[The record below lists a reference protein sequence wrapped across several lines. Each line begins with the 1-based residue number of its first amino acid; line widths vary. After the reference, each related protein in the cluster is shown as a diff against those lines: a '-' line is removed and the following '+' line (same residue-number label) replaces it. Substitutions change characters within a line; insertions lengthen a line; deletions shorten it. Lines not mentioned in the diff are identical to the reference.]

1 MARLGRLAAALVLI
15 CVTTLVVVALTPL
28 SASAATSPV
37 LLRTAA
43 NFAVLAGTT
52 ITSTGN
58 TVINGDIGVSPG
70 TAITG
75 LPPGQVNGAIHDNSD
90 AAATAAE
97 ADLVTAYNDAA
108 GRTTSGT
115 VDSVLGG
122 TTKTSGVYNS
132 TSGTFGIAGTVTL
145 DAQFDPNAVFIFKAT
160 STLITAADS
169 QVALVNGAQSC
180 NVFWQVGSSA
190 TLGATSTLRGSI
202 LANTSIT
209 VGAGLTIDG
218 RALAITGAVTMDADL
233 ITRPTCATAGSLSI
247 SAPASVDLGSA
258 SPGGFINQQL
268 GSVTVTDGRL
278 LSTPSWVATVTSTDF
293 ETSDDPPQTVSK
305 GNVSYWSGPVTAGV
319 VHGTTATP
327 GQPTA
332 DDKQLLDAQRTTF
345 SVTEGV
351 GDNTV
356 TWNPTVRIELPLSS
370 VAGTYTG
377 TLTFSVA

>member
-247 SAPASVDLGSA
+247 SAPASGDLGSA

>member
-115 VDSVLGG
+115 IDSVLGG

-327 GQPTA
+327 GQLNA
-332 DDKQLLDAQRTTF
+332 GAKQLLDAQRTTF

-356 TWNPTVRIELPLSS
+356 TWNPTIHIELPLSS